1 MRFCKYCGNK
11 VGEEEKICPACGKN
25 ISPAKRAGGPDSTR
39 VTAGGPDSARVT
51 AGGPD
56 SVRGTAGEPDSA
68 KVKAGEADSG
78 TGQYSAGTNP
88 GAIQQ
93 KNSLAEGKKRYL
105 IIAAIAAAAVLLAV
119 LSLFSGR
126 CRADACNNK
135 KAPGS
140 DYCYNHKCNVPD
152 CRNQRLS
159 FSNYCYEHYD
169 LYDDDAKE
177 ENGGA
182 YSWELNISDVRVYS
196 EYSFTYAEGTLKN
209 NSDSTVKYVRIKGA
223 FKTRMGT
230 VVDTDWTY
238 AVGSEGLAPG
248 ESCKWKMSV
257 TKDSSITD
265 CDVTI
270 LESK

>member
-11 VGEEEKICPACGKN
+11 VGEEDTICSACGKN
-25 ISPAKRAGGPDSTR
+25 ISPAKRP
-39 VTAGGPDSARVT
+39 GGPDSARVT
-51 AGGPD
+51 
-56 SVRGTAGEPDSA
+56 
-68 KVKAGEADSG
+68 AGEADSG

-88 GAIQQ
+88 GAVQQ
-93 KNSLAEGKKRYL
+93 KNSLAEGKKKYL
-105 IIAAIAAAAVLLAV
+105 IIAAIAAAAILLAV

-223 FKTRMGT
+223 F
-230 VVDTDWTY
+230 VAY
-238 AVGSEGLAPG
+238 ARAPPQRPSG
-248 ESCKWKMSV
+248 
-257 TKDSSITD
+257 
-265 CDVTI
+265 
-270 LESK
+270 

>member
-1 MRFCKYCGNK
+1 M
-11 VGEEEKICPACGKN
+11 
-25 ISPAKRAGGPDSTR
+25 
-39 VTAGGPDSARVT
+39 
-51 AGGPD
+51 
-56 SVRGTAGEPDSA
+56 RGTAGEPDSA

-182 YSWELNISDVRVYS
+182 YSWELNISDVRGLFGIQLYICGGNTEKQQRFDCQICQDQGCFQNADGNCGRYGLDLCGGQRGPGARRVMQMENVCY
-196 EYSFTYAEGTLKN
+196 
-209 NSDSTVKYVRIKGA
+209 KG
-223 FKTRMGT
+223 FFYHRLRRDDFGKQM
-230 VVDTDWTY
+230 
-238 AVGSEGLAPG
+238 
-248 ESCKWKMSV
+248 
-257 TKDSSITD
+257 ITD
-265 CDVTI
+265 
-270 LESK
+270 

>member
-11 VGEEEKICPACGKN
+11 VGEEDTICPACGKN
-25 ISPAKRAGGPDSTR
+25 ISPVKRAGGPDSAR

-209 NSDSTVKYVRIKGA
+209 NSDSTVKYVRIS
-223 FKTRMGT
+223 FRNHFHSDDMGRISWPCHRRRHRRVSGGT
-230 VVDTDWTY
+230 
-238 AVGSEGLAPG
+238 
-248 ESCKWKMSV
+248 
-257 TKDSSITD
+257 SS
-265 CDVTI
+265 
-270 LESK
+270 

>member
-11 VGEEEKICPACGKN
+11 VGEEDTICPACGKN
-25 ISPAKRAGGPDSTR
+25 ISPVKR
-39 VTAGGPDSARVT
+39 AGGPDSARVT
-51 AGGPD
+51 AGGP
-56 SVRGTAGEPDSA
+56 
-68 KVKAGEADSG
+68 DSG

-93 KNSLAEGKKRYL
+93 KNSLAEGKKKYL

-159 FSNYCYEHYD
+159 FSNYCYEHYR
-169 LYDDDAKE
+169 
-177 ENGGA
+177 NGA
-182 YSWELNISDVRVYS
+182 
-196 EYSFTYAEGTLKN
+196 
-209 NSDSTVKYVRIKGA
+209 
-223 FKTRMGT
+223 
-230 VVDTDWTY
+230 
-238 AVGSEGLAPG
+238 
-248 ESCKWKMSV
+248 
-257 TKDSSITD
+257 
-265 CDVTI
+265 
-270 LESK
+270 